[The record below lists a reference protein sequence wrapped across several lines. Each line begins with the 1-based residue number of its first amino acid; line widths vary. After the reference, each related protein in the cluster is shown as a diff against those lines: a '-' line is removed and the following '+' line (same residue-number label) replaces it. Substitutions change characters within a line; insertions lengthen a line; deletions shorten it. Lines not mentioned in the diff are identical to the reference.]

1 LNFNNKVVVVVV
13 VVVMEVVITRKRDL
27 VEWEILHQAA
37 QTPHRVQQVPE
48 VKHCFLY
55 SQII

>member
-1 LNFNNKVVVVVV
+1 LNFNNKVVVV